1 LAKQNYRFEKRQRDL
16 KKKKRQEEKRQRKLA
31 ARTGSDGGNPEAP
44 AEQPELTPPGDA
56 GENAETG
63 GAPETKV

>member
-31 ARTGSDGGNPEAP
+31 ARTGSDASDPEAP

-56 GENAETG
+56 SENAETSG
-63 GAPETKV
+63 PRETKG